1 MITAM
6 NVSVV
11 IPTYNRG
18 ERLGP
23 TLDALLASDTSR
35 LDAVEIIVVDDGSP
49 EPVAPVVESRVA
61 CPPISLRCIRRPN
74 AGPAAA
80 RNTGFRASRGEIV
93 MFLDDDI
100 LCPPDLIRGH
110 VQGHRLW
117 PGSVIYGR
125 CRHAEPEPVTPFFR
139 FFDSLGHDHGRGLR
153 EEFVEVLTVA
163 SGHISAERTSFDSAK
178 GVYCDDLDGAAEEF
192 TLALRLRDRGIPVML
207 ATHIVAVHNQS
218 VDIESMCRQAYW
230 HSMGCAEAVTKYP
243 RTLDFPAVRDIIRVN
258 GALAQ
263 GDSARQML
271 GKLLKRLLCVG
282 HSRRA
287 LLRFIKVIEW
297 IAPLDTLLAPLYKAA
312 LSSYMTMGIR
322 DGLIAFRGPPGPA
335 PRLQE
340 SRTSGS

>member
-1 MITAM
+1 M

-100 LCPPDLIRGH
+100 LSPPDLVRGH

-125 CRHAEPEPVTPFFR
+125 CRHAEPEPMTPFFR

-153 EEFVEVLTVA
+153 EEFIQVPMVA
-163 SGHISAERTSFDSAK
+163 SGQISVERATFEPSK
-178 GVYCDDLDGAAEEF
+178 GGL
-192 TLALRLRDRGIPVML
+192 
-207 ATHIVAVHNQS
+207 
-218 VDIESMCRQAYW
+218 
-230 HSMGCAEAVTKYP
+230 
-243 RTLDFPAVRDIIRVN
+243 
-258 GALAQ
+258 
-263 GDSARQML
+263 
-271 GKLLKRLLCVG
+271 
-282 HSRRA
+282 SR
-287 LLRFIKVIEW
+287 
-297 IAPLDTLLAPLYKAA
+297 
-312 LSSYMTMGIR
+312 
-322 DGLIAFRGPPGPA
+322 
-335 PRLQE
+335 
-340 SRTSGS
+340 